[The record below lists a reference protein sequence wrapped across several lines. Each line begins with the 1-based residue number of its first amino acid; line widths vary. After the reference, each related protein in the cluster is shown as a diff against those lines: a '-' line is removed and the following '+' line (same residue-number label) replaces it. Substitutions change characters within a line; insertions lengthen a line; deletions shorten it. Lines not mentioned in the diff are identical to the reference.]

1 MKSLSTFAALLA
13 LPLLLLL
20 PACSEDEQPQKAT
33 LVVQLTDAI
42 APYDAVRITFSEVSA
57 HIDNNWVNVS
67 ALPKTVDLL
76 QWNNGKTI
84 EIGRND
90 LPAGKYTQLR
100 LLLTKCEL
108 DVGGQTYPVSIQSE
122 DQTGLKM
129 NIDQT
134 MVEGS
139 TYEMVIDFDANKSI
153 VQTGN
158 GQYKIKP
165 VLRAVPRAM
174 TGSISGMVTNF
185 DRQPLAIALQGPN
198 EVTSTPVDRTTGQF
212 RLAFLPPGTYDLL
225 IDDATD
231 RHYQRATILV
241 ESGKDVS
248 VGTVTLY

>member
-1 MKSLSTFAALLA
+1 MKRLFLPILAVLLPAIALLA
-13 LPLLLLL
+13 
-20 PACSEDEQPQKAT
+20 ACAEDDAPDKAT
-33 LVVQLTDAI
+33 VVVELTDAV

-57 HIDNNWVNVS
+57 HVDNQWLNVS
-67 ALPKTVDLL
+67 ATPQTVDLL
-76 QWNNGKTI
+76 QWNNGKSI
-84 EIGRND
+84 EIGRNQ

-100 LLLTKCEL
+100 LLLTKCEV
-108 DVGGQTYPVSIQSE
+108 DVGGQTHPVSIESE

-139 TYEMVIDFDANKSI
+139 TYELVIDFDANKSI
-153 VQTGN
+153 MQTGN
-158 GQYKIKP
+158 GTYKLKP
-165 VLRAVPRAM
+165 VLRAVPKAM

-185 DRQPLAIALQGPN
+185 DQKPTAMVLQGAN
-198 EVTSTPVDRTTGQF
+198 VITSTPVDRTNGQF

-231 RHYQRATILV
+231 RHYQQATILV
-241 ESGKDVS
+241 QSGKDVS